1 MLRAVKIR
9 YYLSV
14 MESMGYPASSILEG
28 AGIKVKDLAAA
39 DYVIDV
45 SQCKKIVSNMILLS
59 GDQGIGFEIGSRMR
73 MTDLGIF
80 AYAMM
85 SARTLRGAFDL
96 WARYCSAFGMLIRL
110 DLVEDT
116 QDHWSLT
123 INEVSPLGFL
133 YNFCVEE
140 ALSITLNFGLAL
152 TGEAVAVKSVS
163 LAYPSPS
170 HEAAYHRTFN
180 CPIAF
185 NVDQTRI
192 TFSSPSLDQPLKTND
207 DELNAVCQA
216 HCQQIMRSI
225 EGSSPTRN
233 RLREILL
240 RNSSP
245 LSNLS
250 ESAALLG
257 ISPRNLRRQ
266 LEREGVTYREIINE
280 LRIDLAKEYLA
291 SGELQPKEIGYLL
304 GFKDPDAFRRAFKS
318 WTGKTV
324 SDYRVS
330 AKHPSGS

>member
-14 MESMGYPASSILEG
+14 MESMGYPASAILEG
-28 AGIKVKDLAAA
+28 AGIEAENLAAA

-45 SQCKKIVSNMILLS
+45 NQCKKVVANMIRLS
-59 GDQGIGFEIGSRMR
+59 GDQGIGFEIGARMR

-110 DLVEDT
+110 DLVEDN
-116 QDHWSLT
+116 QDQWGLT

-140 ALSITLNFGLAL
+140 ALSITLNFGFAL
-152 TGEAVAVKSVS
+152 TGETVAVKSVS
-163 LAYPSPS
+163 LSYPSPS
-170 HEAAYHRTFN
+170 HEAAYRKVFN
-180 CPIAF
+180 CPITF
-185 NVDQTRI
+185 NAEQTCI
-192 TFSSPSLDQPLKTND
+192 TFSKPSLDQPLKTND

-216 HCQQIMRSI
+216 HCQQIMRNI
-225 EGSSPTRN
+225 EGSGPMRT
-233 RLREILL
+233 RLRDLLL

-257 ISPRNLRRQ
+257 TSPRNLRRQ
-266 LEREGVTYREIINE
+266 LEREGVTYREIVNE

-291 SGELQPKEIGYLL
+291 SGELQAKEIGYLL

-318 WTGKTV
+318 WTGQTV
-324 SDYRVS
+324 SDYRVKT
-330 AKHPSGS
+330 KHPSGS